1 MKILIDDAD
10 LTKIEQFFDMY
21 PYDGVTTNPT
31 ILSKTG
37 NPDPMDQLK
46 KIVALMPEG
55 TDLHA
60 QVLSSKAEDMVKEA
74 EHMVEVLGKGK
85 INMYVKVPV
94 TAEGL
99 KAISI
104 LSKKGINVTATAVYG
119 VMPAFMA
126 AKAGAKFLAPYV
138 NRLDV
143 LGYDGVKIAIDIHT
157 AVKAAGYEAEVLGAS
172 FKNSQQILDM
182 AKAGIGS
189 VTVGSEP
196 LAKLAYNG
204 VAEDAV
210 KVFINDFEGCCGE
223 GKTMLDF
230 E

>member
-10 LTKIEQFFDMY
+10 LGKVEGFFKQY

-37 NPDPMDQLK
+37 NKNPMDQLK

-60 QVLSSKAEDMVKEA
+60 QVLSTETDDMVVEAKHIVETLSKE
-74 EHMVEVLGKGK
+74 KD
-85 INMYVKVPV
+85 INVYVKIPV
-94 TAEGL
+94 TANGL

-104 LSKKGINVTATAVYG
+104 LSKEGYHTTATAIYG

-126 AKAGAKFLAPYV
+126 AKAGADYLAPYV

-143 LGYDGVKIAIDIHT
+143 LGYDGVKIAKDIHT
-157 AVKAAGYEAEVLGAS
+157 AVKAAGYKAELLAAS
-172 FKNSQQILDM
+172 FKNSQQVLELAM
-182 AKAGIGS
+182 HGAGA
-189 VTVGSEP
+189 VTIGSEP
-196 LAKLAYNG
+196 LAKLAFNA

-210 KVFINDFEGCCGE
+210 STFIHDFEGCCGQ

-230 E
+230 

>member
-1 MKILIDDAD
+1 MLILIDDAD
-10 LTKIEQFFDMY
+10 LTKIEGFFAKY

-37 NPDPMDQLK
+37 NPNPMDQLK
-46 KIVALMPEG
+46 KIRAIMPEG

-60 QVLSSKAEDMVKEA
+60 QVISTETDDMVREA
-74 EHMVEVLGKGK
+74 EHMVEVLGKEH
-85 INMYVKVPV
+85 IYIKVPV
-94 TAEGL
+94 TANGL

-104 LSKKGINVTATAVYG
+104 LSQKGINVTATAIYG

-143 LGYDGVKIAIDIHT
+143 LGYDGVGIAIDIHT
-157 AVKAAGYEAEVLGAS
+157 AVEAAGYEAEVLGAS
-172 FKNSQQILDM
+172 FKNSQQVLDM

-189 VTVGSEP
+189 VTIGSDALE
-196 LAKLAYNG
+196 KLAYNG
-204 VAEDAV
+204 IAEEAV

-230 E
+230 N

>member
-10 LTKIEQFFDMY
+10 LKKIEEFFDMY

-46 KIVALMPEG
+46 KIAALMPEG

-60 QVLSSKAEDMVKEA
+60 QVLSTSAEDMVKEA
-74 EHMVEVLGKGK
+74 KYMTEVLGGGK
-85 INMYVKVPV
+85 INMFVKIPA
-94 TAEGL
+94 TPEGL
-99 KAISI
+99 KAMAMAA
-104 LSKKGINVTATAVYG
+104 KEGVNVTATAIYG

-126 AKAGAKFLAPYV
+126 AKAGAKYLAPYV

-143 LGYDGVKIAIDIHT
+143 LGYDGVKIAIDIHNC
-157 AVKAAGYEAEVLGAS
+157 VKAAGYEAEVLGAS
-172 FKNSQQILDM
+172 FKNSQQILEM
-182 AKAGIGS
+182 AKAGCGA
-189 VTVGSEP
+189 VTVGCEP
-196 LAKLAYNG
+196 LAKLAFNQ
-204 VAEDAV
+204 VAEEAV
-210 KVFINDFEGCCGE
+210 NVFINDFESCCGK

-230 E
+230 

>member
-1 MKILIDDAD
+1 MLILIDDAD
-10 LTKIEQFFDMY
+10 LTKIEELYAKY

-46 KIVALMPEG
+46 KIRKVIPE
-55 TDLHA
+55 DAMLHA
-60 QVLSSKAEDMVKEA
+60 QVLSVETDDMVREA
-74 EHMVEVLGKGK
+74 KHMVSVLGE
-85 INMYVKVPV
+85 NTYVKIPAVGN
-94 TAEGL
+94 GL

-104 LSKKGINVTATAVYG
+104 LAKEGINVTATAIYG

-138 NRLDV
+138 NRLDN
-143 LGYDGVKIAIDIHT
+143 LAYDGVQIAKDIHT
-157 AVKAAGYEAEVLGAS
+157 IVKAAGYEAEVLGAS
-172 FKNSQQILDM
+172 FKNSQQVLEM
-182 AKAGIGS
+182 GKFGIGS
-189 VTVGSEP
+189 VTVNPDTLST
-196 LAKLAYNG
+196 LAFNG
-204 VAEDAV
+204 VAENAV
-210 KVFINDFEGCCGE
+210 KDFICDFEKCCGQ

>member
-1 MKILIDDAD
+1 MLILIDDAD
-10 LTKIEQFFDMY
+10 LTKIEELYAKY

-46 KIVALMPEG
+46 KIRKAIPEG
-55 TDLHA
+55 AMLHA
-60 QVLSSKAEDMVKEA
+60 QVLSVETDDMVREA
-74 EHMVEVLGKGK
+74 KHMVAVLGE
-85 INMYVKVPV
+85 NTYVKIP
-94 TAEGL
+94 AAGNGL

-104 LSKKGINVTATAVYG
+104 LAKEGINVTATAIYG

-138 NRLDV
+138 NRLDN
-143 LGYDGVKIAIDIHT
+143 LGYDGVQIAKDIHT
-157 AVKAAGYEAEVLGAS
+157 IVKAAGYEAEVLGAS
-172 FKNSQQILDM
+172 FKNSQQMLEM
-182 AKAGIGS
+182 GKFGIGS
-189 VTVGSEP
+189 VTVNPDTLST
-196 LAKLAYNG
+196 LAFNG
-204 VAEDAV
+204 VAENAV
-210 KVFINDFEGCCGE
+210 KDFICDFEKCCGQ

>member
-1 MKILIDDAD
+1 MLILIDDAN
-10 LTKIEQFFDMY
+10 LQKIEDLFNKY

-46 KIVALMPEG
+46 KIRSIMPEG
-55 TDLHA
+55 TALHA
-60 QVLSSKAEDMVKEA
+60 QVLSTETDDMVKEA
-74 EHMVEVLGKGK
+74 KHMISVLGANTY
-85 INMYVKVPV
+85 IKVPV
-94 TAEGL
+94 TANGL

-104 LSKKGINVTATAVYG
+104 LSKEGINVTATAIYG

-138 NRLDV
+138 NRLDN
-143 LGYDGVKIAIDIHT
+143 LGYDGVQIAKDIHT
-157 AVKAAGYEAEVLGAS
+157 MVKAAGYEAEILGAS

-182 AKAGIGS
+182 GKYGIGA
-189 VTVGSEP
+189 VTVNPDSLNA
-196 LAKLAYNG
+196 LAFNG
-204 VAEDAV
+204 VAETAV
-210 KVFINDFEGCCGE
+210 QAFINDFEGCCGA

-230 E
+230 